1 MKGRTRRGI
10 LTAAAV
16 LAVLAGFLLWVCW
29 DGAVYP
35 LKNHL
40 ARQEWQRIVDTVP
53 ETAAVTFTDGTPG
66 GDVPLSDLL
75 QEAIY
80 DRALPSS
87 PYQSP
92 GTPDWQIFWTDEE
105 GNQKQIQGFL
115 EGKGVYVP
123 VKRAFFASTPELCE
137 AVQEI
142 WEQGQKTAAG
152 EE

>member
-1 MKGRTRRGI
+1 MKGRIRRGI
-10 LTAAAV
+10 LTAAV

-29 DGAVYP
+29 DEAVYP

-105 GNQKQIQGFL
+105 GKQHQIQGFWG
-115 EGKGVYVP
+115 GKGVYVP
-123 VKRAFFASTPELCE
+123 VKRDFFADAPALCE

-142 WEQGQKTAAG
+142 GEQGQKTDEG
-152 EE
+152 KD

>member
-1 MKGRTRRGI
+1 MKGRIKRGI
-10 LTAAAV
+10 LKAAAV

-29 DGAVYP
+29 DEAVYP

-40 ARQEWQRIVDTVP
+40 ARKEWQHIVDTVP

-66 GDVPLSDLL
+66 GDVPLNDLL
-75 QEAIY
+75 QAAAFN
-80 DRALPSS
+80 RALP
-87 PYQSP
+87 PHESP

-105 GNQKQIQGFL
+105 GKQKQIQGVL
-115 EGKGVYVP
+115 KGKGVYVP
-123 VKRAFFASTPELCE
+123 VERDFFASTPGLCE

-142 WEQGQKTAAG
+142 WQQGQKTAVG